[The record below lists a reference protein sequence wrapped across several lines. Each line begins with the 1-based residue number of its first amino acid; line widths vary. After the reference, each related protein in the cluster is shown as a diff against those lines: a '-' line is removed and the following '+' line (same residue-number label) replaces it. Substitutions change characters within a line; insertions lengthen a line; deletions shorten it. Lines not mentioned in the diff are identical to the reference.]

1 MEIIY
6 LKYLQANPRTLEPT
20 GEMSIPD
27 RPIPLSEIEQL
38 EQLYNNG
45 APFPKALRELLFLA
59 GDYCNVLEYGV
70 YDTRQEIQEDF
81 RDDLVRL
88 NKTLSRPYFVIECH
102 LGAVYSFVYLDEGDN
117 PLLYYCNLYED
128 ESEWLVTYNQ
138 TIPEYINDAID
149 RLKAGLPLY

>member
-6 LKYLQANPRTLEPT
+6 LKYMQANPRVPNEGKLGFPNEPI
-20 GEMSIPD
+20 S
-27 RPIPLSEIEQL
+27 LSEIEQL

-45 APFPKALRELLFLA
+45 LPFPKALRELLFLA

-81 RDDLVRL
+81 QDDLVRL

-138 TIPEYINDAID
+138 TIPEYITDAID